1 MKKTTGLIIGAVTLG
16 LLSAFTN
23 AADWGNLSGQF
34 VYDGQPPTPPLAK
47 ITKDK
52 ECCGKFNVIDESL
65 IVNAESKGIQNI
77 ILYLYPETSRS
88 RSRSHSKK
96 TVKIPIHPSYRET
109 ANAEVKLDNYKC
121 RFDPHV
127 SLLRTTQTLVLGNA
141 DPIGHNTKIDTFKN
155 DPINYT
161 IASGGSLKH
170 QFPNAERMPS
180 RVSCSIHPWMIGWLL
195 IRDNPY
201 MAVTDKD
208 GKFEIKN
215 LPVGSWQ
222 FMFWHEKAGYVD
234 QVTLGGAKQE
244 WKKGRAMITIKAGD
258 NHLGVIKVG
267 PSVFEE

>member
-1 MKKTTGLIIGAVTLG
+1 MKRVLGIMVAVVASC
-16 LLSAFTN
+16 LLSGFTH

-34 VYDGQPPTPPLAK
+34 IYDGQPPTPPLVK

-52 ECCGKFNVIDESL
+52 ECCGKLNVVDESL
-65 IVNAESKGIQNI
+65 VVNAETKGIANV
-77 ILYLYPETSRS
+77 ILYLYPSTTSS
-88 RSRSHSKK
+88 GSLSAKAAQ
-96 TVKIPIHPSYRET
+96 IPIHPSYQET
-109 ANAEVKLDNYKC
+109 EKAEIKLDNFKC

-127 SLLRTTQTLVLGNA
+127 VLLRTTQSLVVGNS

-161 IASGGSLKH
+161 IPSGGTLKH

-180 RVSCSIHPWMIGWLL
+180 RVSCSIHPWMIGWVL

-208 GKFEIKN
+208 GKFSIKN
-215 LPVGSWQ
+215 LPVGTWE

-234 QVTLGGAKQE
+234 QVTLGGSKQE
-244 WKKGRAMITIKAGD
+244 WKKGRAKFVIKSGNND
-258 NHLGVIKVG
+258 LGVIKVS
-267 PSVFEE
+267 PQVFEKK